1 MVRFLLRLAPAF
13 IIYSAA
19 HAQAPPVVPEVPP
32 SSKHSVVPP
41 GDTSGKSAPPQLNI
55 TVPDSFAGPK
65 EVPKITEEPNQTGS
79 ATTIPNRLSGQA
91 AVPILIILTSSV
103 AFGFMAGYGVR
114 SALSHRRRT
123 HHKHLTPDLKLS
135 PRRLEPPPPR
145 ASQGAG
151 KQRAA

>member
-32 SSKHSVVPP
+32 SSKHIVVPP

-55 TVPDSFAGPK
+55 TAPDSFGGPK
-65 EVPKITEEPNQTGS
+65 EVPKITDEPNQTGPT
-79 ATTIPNRLSGQA
+79 TTIPNRPPGEA
-91 AVPILIILTSSV
+91 AVPILIILTSSL
-103 AFGFMAGYGVR
+103 AFGFLAGYGVR

-123 HHKHLTPDLKLS
+123 YRKHL
-135 PRRLEPPPPR
+135 RRI
-145 ASQGAG
+145 
-151 KQRAA
+151 